1 MTTEEKNEVIR
12 ILMDEMHGEKTED
25 AKVAEAHAK
34 KAGENAVYA
43 IGENIRVPPF
53 EHDYVGKWFA
63 RWNRTLL
70 KLADE
75 DGEGAETRLCGED
88 GREKLI
94 YPAEVFDEV
103 LHIRMQSWETL
114 RVLEFLMNFW
124 YATQPCVNK
133 HPRTVSAVS
142 TRQVGIKLSEIA
154 FNNEDIAKA
163 VEALRHDSYNNGEE
177 YNGEEMRLIPFARIV
192 TNNSGEPILFYTVDW
207 DLARLGF
214 KDYLGEVAEAW
225 ANIQYRYI
233 HCLWDKE
240 QAIEA
245 AEDRAME
252 KAKPD
257 YQEWVMTDWGKKFRE
272 SLKDGATRMGKD
284 WEAMT
289 AEEQKDFI
297 LNDGFKLWWLDD
309 FQRSEYLEHKN

>member
-12 ILMDEMHGEKTED
+12 ILMDEIHIEKTED

-70 KLADE
+70 KFADE
-75 DGEGAETRLCGED
+75 SGGAETILCGED

-94 YPAEVFDEV
+94 YPAEVDAEV

-133 HPRTVSAVS
+133 HPRTASAVS
-142 TRQVGIKLSEIA
+142 ARQVGIKLSEIA
-154 FNNEDIAKA
+154 FNNEDIVKA
-163 VEALRHDSYNNGEE
+163 VEALRHDSYNDGNE
-177 YNGEEMRLIPFARIV
+177 YNGEEIRLIPFARIV
-192 TNNSGEPILFYTVDW
+192 TNNSGEPILFYSVDW

-233 HCLWDKE
+233 HCLWDAE
-240 QAIEA
+240 QAITAVE
-245 AEDRAME
+245 ERTKG
-252 KAKPD
+252 KAKTD
-257 YQEWVMTDWGKKFRE
+257 YQEWIMTDWGKNFRE
-272 SLKDGATRMGKD
+272 YLKDEAPRMGKD
-284 WEAMT
+284 WETMT
-289 AEEQKDFI
+289 DEEQKDFI
-297 LNDGFKLWWLDD
+297 LNDGFEVWWQKD
-309 FQRSEYLEHKN
+309 FYRSEYLNSKQN